1 MRRQTTRTTKPH
13 PAGFRA
19 KATLACPG
27 HDQLTLELGQ
37 ATEHGKHQSTMGCC
51 GIGPS
56 ILEALEAGATLA
68 DGSQDVE
75 QVARRSGQPIKTRHQ
90 QHVARAKAVTA
101 RSISGAS
108 RMLGGAAAA
117 RAGVPATASVIAPLR
132 LN

>member
-1 MRRQTTRTTKPH
+1 MRRQTARTTKPH

-37 ATEHGKHQSTMGCC
+37 ATEHGKHQPAMGCC

-75 QVARRSGQPIKTRHQ
+75 QVARRPGQQSER
-90 QHVARAKAVTA
+90 V
-101 RSISGAS
+101 
-108 RMLGGAAAA
+108 
-117 RAGVPATASVIAPLR
+117 
-132 LN
+132 